1 MENKE
6 QALLYVKSL
15 AEQKILT
22 REELIA
28 SYDSASGIVEKDSK
42 KIGIAE
48 ILYYI
53 GGGIVFLGIVILVF
67 QNWDTFGFA
76 TKLLA
81 TLGAGIAAYVTG
93 VLFAHDPR
101 TENVGSAF
109 YLISALVM
117 PVGLFVVLDHA
128 GIDTGTAGAH
138 SFVSIVL
145 FVTYIAS
152 YFVFRKNLFIFFSIV
167 FGTWFFFTITSLL
180 ISGGPAF
187 DTANFYEYRILI
199 VALSYILMGYYF
211 AREHTSAI
219 SNFLYNFGIIGLLGS
234 ALALGGWTPEQHAFW
249 ELVYPL
255 LVFGAIFAS
264 IYIKNKTFLTWG
276 TIFLMIYIMKITG
289 EYFSTGLGWPLALV
303 LAGLAMI
310 GVGYMSV
317 SLKKK
322 YLTA

>member
-128 GIDTGTAGAH
+128 GIDTGIHYPVALPLLTAYSHLKHKAED
-138 SFVSIVL
+138 
-145 FVTYIAS
+145 
-152 YFVFRKNLFIFFSIV
+152 FSNA
-167 FGTWFFFTITSLL
+167 GTNAAKL
-180 ISGGPAF
+180 ISLPMFGDITEDQAQYVAE
-187 DTANFYEYRILI
+187 TLRK
-199 VALSYILMGYYF
+199 ALS
-211 AREHTSAI
+211 
-219 SNFLYNFGIIGLLGS
+219 
-234 ALALGGWTPEQHAFW
+234 
-249 ELVYPL
+249 
-255 LVFGAIFAS
+255 
-264 IYIKNKTFLTWG
+264 
-276 TIFLMIYIMKITG
+276 
-289 EYFSTGLGWPLALV
+289 
-303 LAGLAMI
+303 
-310 GVGYMSV
+310 
-317 SLKKK
+317 
-322 YLTA
+322 

>member
-138 SFVSIVL
+138 SFVSKI
-145 FVTYIAS
+145 FSYFSAS
-152 YFVFRKNLFIFFSIV
+152 YSVPGSSLPSRACSSAGDRHSILRIFM
-167 FGTWFFFTITSLL
+167 
-180 ISGGPAF
+180 
-187 DTANFYEYRILI
+187 N
-199 VALSYILMGYYF
+199 
-211 AREHTSAI
+211 
-219 SNFLYNFGIIGLLGS
+219 IGS
-234 ALALGGWTPEQHAFW
+234 
-249 ELVYPL
+249 
-255 LVFGAIFAS
+255 
-264 IYIKNKTFLTWG
+264 
-276 TIFLMIYIMKITG
+276 
-289 EYFSTGLGWPLALV
+289 
-303 LAGLAMI
+303 
-310 GVGYMSV
+310 
-317 SLKKK
+317 
-322 YLTA
+322 